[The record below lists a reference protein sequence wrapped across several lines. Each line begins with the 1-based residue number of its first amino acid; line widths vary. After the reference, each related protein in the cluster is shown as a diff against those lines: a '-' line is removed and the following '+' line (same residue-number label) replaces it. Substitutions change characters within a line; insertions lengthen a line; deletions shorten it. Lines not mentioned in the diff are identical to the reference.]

1 MYCILKVCVIYL
13 ILVRVCRVYHTY
25 FQGPVGRRAFLFRFI
40 ISRLFIFIDLLS
52 RDYLLFLGFLFSH
65 L

>member
-1 MYCILKVCVIYL
+1 MIYL

-40 ISRLFIFIDLLS
+40 ISRFPIFIDLLS
-52 RDYLLFLGFLFSH
+52 RDFLILTEIFC
-65 L
+65 